1 MEDPS
6 SSIYK
11 ESELESDGANTVV
24 MQMNSKR
31 MGSNHRQVTNESQA
45 VSGFGEQRK
54 GCIRLIGKD
63 GI

>member
-6 SSIYK
+6 SSVYK
-11 ESELESDGANTVV
+11 ESELESDGTTTVV
-24 MQMNSKR
+24 NQMNSKR
-31 MGSNHRQVTNESQA
+31 MGSNHRQVTNESSA
-45 VSGFGEQRK
+45 ISGFEAQRK